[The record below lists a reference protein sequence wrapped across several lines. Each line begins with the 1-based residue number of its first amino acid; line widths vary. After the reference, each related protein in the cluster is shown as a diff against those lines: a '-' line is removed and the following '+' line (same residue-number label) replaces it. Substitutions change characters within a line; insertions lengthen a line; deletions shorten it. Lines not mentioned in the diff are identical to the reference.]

1 MRANKFQFSTLLIAT
16 VLVISCERKTE
27 DFQTDQIADYL
38 PLQTGKYITYR
49 LDSTVFVQAG
59 TVTQIH
65 SYQEKHIVDAMF
77 NDNLGRP
84 SYRIFRYI
92 RDTAGITGWNQAGSY
107 YITPLRNTAEVVEH
121 NLRSIKLVLPIKQD
135 QTWKGN
141 RFMPLDPYSTLV
153 GDDAFGSDNN
163 IQDWDFT
170 YTDVD
175 ASLTLKGQTY
185 NNVLKVIHIDEMVN
199 IPIVNPR
206 TYAFWNYS
214 EDNYAKGIGLI
225 YQNFI
230 FWEHEPNPSGSPF
243 KRGFAV
249 KRSMID
255 HN

>member
-1 MRANKFQFSTLLIAT
+1 MRANKFQLSVLIIAA

-59 TVTQIH
+59 TSTQIH
-65 SYQEKHIVDAMF
+65 SYQEKHIVDAKF

-84 SYRIFRYI
+84 SYRIFRYT
-92 RDTAGITGWNQAGSY
+92 RDTAGTTGWNQAGSY
-107 YITPLRNTAEVVEH
+107 YITPLQNSAEVVEH
-121 NLRSIKLVLPIKQD
+121 NLRSLRLVLPIKQD

-141 RFMPLDPYSTLV
+141 RFMPADPYSTLV

-170 YTDVD
+170 YTDVN
-175 ASLTLKGQTY
+175 ASVTLKGVTY
-185 NNVLKVIHIDEMVN
+185 NNVLKVNHIDEQVN
-199 IPIVNPR
+199 IPIVDQR

-230 FWEHEPNPSGSPF
+230 FGNMSLTP
-243 KRGFAV
+243 ADL
-249 KRSMID
+249 RSKED
-255 HN
+255 LLLNVL